1 MIIMSMDKLV
11 FVDTWAW
18 LALANRNDSNHKRAV
33 KEYEEIRKEGY
44 KLVTSDY
51 VLDEVITALFRNV
64 VFATAVQFIEALHS
78 MIKNDLLE
86 LERIE
91 EERFRIAWQ
100 LRKKLQDKPNI
111 SFTDLTSFVLMQE
124 LKITKAFTGDADFE
138 KVNLGFEIIPK

>member
-1 MIIMSMDKLV
+1 M
-11 FVDTWAW
+11 
-18 LALANRNDSNHKRAV
+18 ANRNESNHKRAV
-33 KEYEEIRKEGY
+33 EEYKEIRRERCR
-44 KLVTSDY
+44 LVTSDY

-64 VFATAVQFIEALHS
+64 VFATAVQFIEALYS
-78 MIKNDLLE
+78 MIENDLLV
-86 LERIE
+86 LERIL

-124 LKITKAFTGDADFE
+124 LEITKAFTGDADFE